1 VIRRLPILSTIIVLL
16 AVAAMIGLGT
26 WQLQRKAEKE
36 ALITIVRA
44 NPAMTAISFPAMAPV
59 DPQIL
64 FRQSSVH
71 CLRVVGWRDEAG
83 RAADGVMGSR
93 YIAQCATG
101 AEGPGVL
108 INMGV
113 GPRPGIKQGWN
124 GGQVAGWIAEEPD
137 HRSLIARL
145 LEKTPPLR
153 PMLIARVPAP
163 GLKAAAPPR
172 VDDIPNNHLAY
183 AVQWF
188 VFAGIALVIYF
199 LAVRKQLALPEHS
212 PPAEPPAP

>member
-1 VIRRLPILSTIIVLL
+1 MIRRIPIFSTIIVLL
-16 AVAAMIGLGT
+16 AVAGMIVLGV
-26 WQLQRKAEKE
+26 WQLQRKGEKE
-36 ALITIVRA
+36 GLIAILRA
-44 NPAMTAISFPAMAPV
+44 NPAKPAISFPAMAPV

-64 FRQSSVH
+64 FRPSSAH
-71 CLRVVGWRDEAG
+71 CLRIVRWRDEAG
-83 RAADGVMGSR
+83 RAADGVMGNR
-93 YIAQCATG
+93 YIAECTTG

-113 GPRPGIKQGWN
+113 GPRPGIKQAWT
-124 GGQVAGWIAEEPD
+124 GGQVSGWIAEEPD
-137 HRSLIARL
+137 HRALIARL

-188 VFAGIALVIYF
+188 VFAGIALVIYG
-199 LAVRKQLALPEHS
+199 LAVRKRLAGPS
-212 PPAEPPAP
+212 AS